1 MEQRKGGEKTMF
13 AHDQGCHDTC
23 ASHCGCGCGGMLSV
37 EDEIKALEVH
47 RQHMKLQL
55 EMIEKRISG
64 LQKVGT

>member
-1 MEQRKGGEKTMF
+1 MENHKGGENTMF
-13 AHDQGCHDTC
+13 THDHDTC
-23 ASHCGCGCGGMLSV
+23 ASHCGCGYGGMLSV

-64 LQKVGT
+64 LKHVGK

>member
-1 MEQRKGGEKTMF
+1 MVSPHP
-13 AHDQGCHDTC
+13 AP
-23 ASHCGCGCGGMLSV
+23 SHCGCGCGGMLSV

-64 LQKVGT
+64 LKHVGK

>member
-1 MEQRKGGEKTMF
+1 
-13 AHDQGCHDTC
+13 
-23 ASHCGCGCGGMLSV
+23 MLSV

-64 LQKVGT
+64 LQKVGK